1 MKANVPG
8 FFWTNV
14 MLSAAH
20 AQLGELEAARNAL
33 RDLVAQQEDF
43 ARSARETIGKWLD
56 PQFAAHLIEGLRKA
70 GLDIGASAASS
81 AHY

>member
-20 AQLGELEAARNAL
+20 GQLENSRLQAMPCVTFSRE
-33 RDLVAQQEDF
+33 QEDF
-43 ARSARETIGKWLD
+43 ARSRQKVLSVN
-56 PQFAAHLIEGLRKA
+56 R
-70 GLDIGASAASS
+70 
-81 AHY
+81 